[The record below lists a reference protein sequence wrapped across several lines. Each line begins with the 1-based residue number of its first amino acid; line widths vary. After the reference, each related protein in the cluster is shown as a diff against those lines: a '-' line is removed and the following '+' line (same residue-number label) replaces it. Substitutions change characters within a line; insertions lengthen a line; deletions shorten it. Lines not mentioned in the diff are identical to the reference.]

1 MSAFIYSLSKKTSKH
16 CSTFTTSVSLHYCVT
31 KLFHA
36 FQCQKRN
43 MKKWWRKMEYWA
55 QPLWII
61 VVPDYWSQISNSRN
75 SKHKYISKYPITGS
89 NKTSISIRPKSDHSL
104 LISVSNTLM
113 LLRLDFYACRLVHTK
128 MSSVPNPWAE
138 RLDLR
143 NSLVSLALPK
153 FFWTCFENSDWIFLW
168 AKSLFQLKK

>member
-89 NKTSISIRPKSDHSL
+89 NKTSISIEPKSDHSL
-104 LISVSNTLM
+104 LISVSNTLTANSLM
-113 LLRLDFYACRLVHTK
+113 LLRLDLYACRTHKNVFSAYP
-128 MSSVPNPWAE
+128 MSWEVGLKKFIGLFGIAQIL
-138 RLDLR
+138 LDLFWKSR
-143 NSLVSLALPK
+143 LNIFVSIEP
-153 FFWTCFENSDWIFLW
+153 I
-168 AKSLFQLKK
+168 